1 MAQMVATFRKILY
14 FCTVK
19 IYVRYI
25 AAAMSSVFCITN
37 LLVKYSRKE
46 WVVSN
51 APKVSAL
58 ENLTAPI
65 AAFFIVKL

>member
-1 MAQMVATFRKILY
+1 MRINLY
-14 FCTVK
+14 FCGVK
-19 IYVRYI
+19 SRVRYMT
-25 AAAMSSVFCITN
+25 AALSSVFCISQ
-37 LLVKYSRKE
+37 LISKYSRTE
-46 WVVSN
+46 WVGSN